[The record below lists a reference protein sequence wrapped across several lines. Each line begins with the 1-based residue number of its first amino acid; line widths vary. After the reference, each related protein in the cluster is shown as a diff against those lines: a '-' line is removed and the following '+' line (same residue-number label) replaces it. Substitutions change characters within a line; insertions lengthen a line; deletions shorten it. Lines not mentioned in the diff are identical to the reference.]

1 MQLHDL
7 KQKNEKDKKRVGR
20 GGARGTY
27 CGRGVKGQKA
37 RAGSGGEPIIRGLI
51 KRYPKLRGYRTPD
64 GQKNAVVNVENL
76 EHAYKDGEKVTPED
90 LADKGLVR
98 RKDGK
103 IPTVKIL
110 GSGKVEKSLTIKN
123 CKVSKTAKEKIEKAG
138 GKV

>member
-7 KQKNEKDKKRVGR
+7 KQKPEKDKKRVGR

-64 GQKNAVVNVENL
+64 GKKNAVVNVENL
-76 EHAYKDGEKVTPED
+76 ENKYKDGEEVTPES
-90 LADKGLVR
+90 LVDKGLIR
-98 RKDGK
+98 RRDGK
-103 IPTVKIL
+103 IPAVKIL
-110 GSGKVEKSLTIKN
+110 GSGKIEKALTIKN
-123 CKVSKTAKEKIEKAG
+123 CKISKTAQEKIEKAG
-138 GKV
+138 GKA